1 MYQAQNALAMR
12 VKSVEEK
19 VEGKAGGA
27 IKGAVRAT
35 PRTWLIQPQANQPK
49 KAETNTDHS
58 KPNQSQGPSND
69 QGTSRANGRVTS
81 NKGKPPSKVA

>member
-1 MYQAQNALAMR
+1 M
-12 VKSVEEK
+12 
-19 VEGKAGGA
+19 GGIRY

-58 KPNQSQGPSND
+58 TPNQSQASSTP
-69 QGTSRANGRVTS
+69 QGTSSPKGTVTI